1 VKGRTEKETRQQ
13 RTKREKG
20 GGNWT
25 DLDGSLSDRGGGSK
39 GDGREGEGGEEG
51 GLGEDHLGCLKKAEG
66 KGDGKRMEGTGR
78 KKRDGIVKEGS
89 LVS

>member
-1 VKGRTEKETRQQ
+1 VESR
-13 RTKREKG
+13 
-20 GGNWT
+20 T
-25 DLDGSLSDRGGGSK
+25 DLEGSLSHRDRSSEGDGSK
-39 GDGREGEGGEEG
+39 GQGSEEG

-78 KKRDGIVKEGS
+78 KKGDGIVNEGS